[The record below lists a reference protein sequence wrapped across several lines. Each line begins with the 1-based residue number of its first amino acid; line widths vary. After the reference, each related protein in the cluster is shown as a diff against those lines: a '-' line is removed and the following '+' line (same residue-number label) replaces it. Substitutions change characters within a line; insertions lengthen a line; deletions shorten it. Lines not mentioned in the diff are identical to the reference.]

1 MRRKLLIFR
10 LLTFCLLLL
19 SASAYAQVEVRGQV
33 KDETGAPLPGA
44 VVSVKGSRKAV
55 STTDNGAFVI
65 SAPAGATLVVTHVG
79 FAAKEFLAT
88 PGTDMSIALARVA
101 GQLDEI
107 VVTALGVKKS
117 EKALSYAVS
126 TVKGSELTEARSVNI
141 ANGLEGKVAG
151 LNISVPATGPGG
163 STRIVIRG
171 SGSISEDN
179 EPLIVVDGVPLNNEN
194 INNQVGGSL
203 PGASAVGMWGGTD
216 QGDGISSL
224 NPDDIES
231 MTVLKGG
238 TAAALYGSRASNGA
252 ILVTTKSG
260 NKNSSAVGIDF
271 NSNIVGER
279 LLYEHFKDYQY
290 QYGIGD
296 INALGTNPLVGVA
309 PTAQDGSP
317 NFQTD
322 SYGAPLD
329 GSSVIQYDGVSRP
342 YVAQKNNNKEFY
354 NTGTTFTN
362 SIAMGGG
369 GDKVI
374 YRFSLSD
381 LNNHGVLPNSTL
393 NRDNASVNLV
403 GNMSKWFS
411 FVANVKYIAEKA
423 HNRPL
428 VSDSPGNADYSMMT
442 LPTSLNVKNL
452 LPAADSNGNER
463 YYTNNVYVN
472 NPYFAAHNYQRDDSK
487 YRIFTSFEP
496 KVNFTDWLYLKGI
509 VGFDQYSYRFTS
521 IIPTGTAYESGGGYT
536 RNLAHFNESNLG
548 FILGLD
554 KTIAKDF
561 SINAI
566 AGGNAMSQVVLVDNT
581 SGSPFNIPFFYDVSN
596 INPSSVSAT
605 DADIA
610 QKINSFY
617 GSVDLSWKNQV
628 FLNVTGRNDWFSA
641 LTPPS
646 SYVGKIKNHIFYPS
660 AGLSW
665 VLSDGL
671 RMPSWVNYL
680 KARIS
685 WAQVGGGISPYQL
698 SNSYSLSGANAGSPL
713 AQIGPSQVPNEHTVP
728 YASLSDEVGIEGR
741 LFNNRMGFDV
751 ALYNHN
757 TSKDPVSATV
767 APPTGYTSALF
778 NVGKIANKGVE
789 ALISYKIINTTKF
802 TWEPSVNFAYN
813 KSNIVTLYNGLNQ
826 ITVDNARTQ
835 TAYIA
840 QEVGKPYDEIQV
852 DAYQR
857 NAGGQIINS
866 ATGLPNT
873 ATALRDMGTGV
884 PPWTV
889 GFNNS
894 FQYKQWRLS
903 ILIDGKFGGKIF
915 DGDEAL
921 AYRYGL
927 AKKTLP
933 GRLTGITAPGVG
945 PDGKTA
951 NSVLIAAETYYV
963 DLYNFGEPFV
973 YSSDFIKL
981 RTVTL
986 DYSFPQTM
994 IGKTPFKSITLSLVG
1009 RNLWT
1014 IMKHTPIIDPESTYN
1029 NGNAQG
1035 LEFGS
1040 APVTRTAGLNLNMKF

>member
-1 MRRKLLIFR
+1 MRRKHLIFR

-19 SASAYAQVEVRGQV
+19 SASAYAQVEVRGQI

-55 STTDNGAFVI
+55 STADNGAFVI

-88 PGTDMSIALARVA
+88 PGTDIIIALARVA

-126 TVKGSELTEARSVNI
+126 TVKGSDLTEARTVNI

-151 LNISVPATGPGG
+151 LNISVPATGAGG

-171 SGSISEDN
+171 SGSLTGDN
-179 EPLIVVDGVPLNNEN
+179 QPLIVVDGVPLNNEN
-194 INNQVGGSL
+194 VNNQVNGYS

-252 ILVTTKSG
+252 IIVTTKSG
-260 NKNSSAVGIDF
+260 SKNTAVGLDI

-296 INALGTNPLVGVA
+296 INTSAANPLVGMA

-317 NFQTD
+317 NFQTN
-322 SYGAPLD
+322 SFGAPLD
-329 GSSVIQYDGVSRP
+329 GSSVVQYDNVSRP
-342 YVAQKNNNKEFY
+342 YVAQKNNLKDFY

-362 SIAMGGG
+362 SVGMSGA
-369 GDKVI
+369 GDKVA

-393 NRDNASVNLV
+393 RRDNASVNLV

-411 FVANVKYIAEKA
+411 FVANVKYISEKA
-423 HNRPL
+423 HNRPI

-463 YYTNNVYVN
+463 YFSNNVYVN
-472 NPYFAAHNYQRDDSK
+472 NPYFAVQKYQRDDTK
-487 YRIFTSFEP
+487 QRIFASFEP

-521 IIPTGTAYESGGGYT
+521 ITPTGTAYESGGGYS

-554 KTIAKDF
+554 KTFAKDF
-561 SINAI
+561 SINAL
-566 AGGNAMSQVVLVDNT
+566 AGGNAMTQDVLVDNT
-581 SGSPFNIPFFYDVSN
+581 SGSPFNIPFFYDISN
-596 INPSSVSAT
+596 IKPANVSAS
-605 DADIA
+605 DANTL

-646 SYVGKIKNHIFYPS
+646 NYVGTVKNHIFYPS
-660 AGLSW
+660 VGLSW
-665 VLSDGL
+665 VLSDGF
-671 RMPSWVNYL
+671 RMPSFVNYL
-680 KARIS
+680 KARVS
-685 WAQVGGGISPYQL
+685 WAQVGGALQPYQL
-698 SNSYSLSGANAGSPL
+698 SNYYGLVGANNGAPL
-713 AQIGPSQVPNEHTVP
+713 AQIGPSQVPNEKLQP
-728 YASLSDEVGIEGR
+728 YSSLSDEVGLEGR

-751 ALYNHN
+751 AAYNHN
-757 TSKDPVSATV
+757 VSKDPVSATI
-767 APPTGYTSALF
+767 APPTGYISAVF

-789 ALISYKIINTTKF
+789 ALISYKIISTTNF
-802 TWEPSVNFAYN
+802 SWEPSFNFAYN
-813 KSNIVTLYNGLNQ
+813 KSNIVALYGTLKQ

-840 QEVGKPYDEIQV
+840 QEIGKPYDEIQV

-866 ATGLPNT
+866 PTGLPNP
-873 ATALRDMGTGV
+873 ATNLKDMGTGV
-884 PPWTV
+884 APWTL
-889 GFNNS
+889 GLTNTFN
-894 FQYKQWRLS
+894 YKHWRLTF
-903 ILIDGKFGGKIF
+903 LIDGKFGGKIF

-951 NSVLIAAETYYV
+951 NSVLLPAETYYV

-981 RTVTL
+981 RSLTL
-986 DYSFPQTM
+986 DYSFPSTM

>member
-1 MRRKLLIFR
+1 MRRKHLIFR

-55 STTDNGAFVI
+55 STGDNGAFTLSV
-65 SAPAGATLVVTHVG
+65 PAGATLVITHIGYAPREV
-79 FAAKEFLAT
+79 LAT
-88 PGTDMSIALARVA
+88 PGTDMSIALEHVA

-126 TVKGSELTEARSVNI
+126 TVKGSDLTEARTVNI

-151 LNISVPATGPGG
+151 LNISVPATGAGG

-171 SGSISEDN
+171 SGSLTGDN
-179 EPLIVVDGVPLNNEN
+179 EPLIVVDGIPLNNEN
-194 INNQVGGSL
+194 INNQVGGSS

-252 ILVTTKSG
+252 IIVTTKSG
-260 NKNSSAVGIDF
+260 NKSAAVGLDI

-279 LLYEHFKDYQY
+279 LLYEHYKDYQY

-296 INALGTNPLVGVA
+296 INATGSNPLVGVA

-329 GSSVIQYDGVSRP
+329 GSSVVQYDNVSRP
-342 YVAQKNNNKEFY
+342 YVAQKNNLKDFY

-362 SIAMGGG
+362 SVGMSGA
-369 GDKVI
+369 GDKVG

-393 NRDNASVNLV
+393 RRDNASINLV

-411 FVANVKYIAEKA
+411 FVANVKYISEKA
-423 HNRPL
+423 HNRPI

-463 YYTNNVYVN
+463 YWSNNVYVN
-472 NPYFAAHNYQRDDSK
+472 NPYFAVRNYARDDAK
-487 YRIFTSFEP
+487 QRIFASFEP

-521 IIPTGTAYESGGGYT
+521 ITPTGTAYESGGGYT
-536 RNLAHFNESNLG
+536 RNLDHFNESNLG

-554 KTIAKDF
+554 KTFAKDF
-561 SINAI
+561 SLNAL
-566 AGGNAMSQVVLVDNT
+566 AGGNAMAQTVLVDNT
-581 SGSPFNIPFFYDVSN
+581 SGGPFNIPFFYDISN
-596 INPSSVSAT
+596 ISPASVSAS
-605 DADIA
+605 DADIV

-617 GSVDLSWKNQV
+617 ASVDLSWKNQI

-646 SYVGKIKNHIFYPS
+646 NYTGTVRNHIFYPS
-660 AGLSW
+660 IGASW
-665 VLSDGL
+665 VLSDGF
-671 RMPSWVNYL
+671 RMPSFVNYL
-680 KARIS
+680 KARVS
-685 WAQVGGGISPYQL
+685 WAQVGGAPQPYQL
-698 SNSYSLSGANAGSPL
+698 SNYYGLTGANSGAPL
-713 AQIGPSQVPNEHTVP
+713 AQIGPSQVPNEKLQP
-728 YASLSDEVGIEGR
+728 YSSLSDEVGLEGR
-741 LFNNRMGFDV
+741 LFNSRMGFDFAV
-751 ALYNHN
+751 YNHN
-757 TSKDPVSATV
+757 VSKDPVSATI
-767 APPTGYTSALF
+767 APPSGYTSAIF

-789 ALISYKIINTTKF
+789 AQISYRIINTKDF
-802 TWEPSVNFAYN
+802 TWEPNLNMAYN
-813 KSNIVTLYNGLNQ
+813 KSKIVSLYGSLTQ

-840 QEVGKPYDEIQV
+840 QEIGKPYDEIQV

-857 NAGGQIINS
+857 NTSGQIINS
-866 ATGLPNT
+866 STGLPNT
-873 ATALRDMGTGV
+873 ATALLDMGTGV
-884 PPWTV
+884 APWTV
-889 GFNNS
+889 GLTNTFN
-894 FQYKQWRLS
+894 YKHWRLTF
-903 ILIDGKFGGKIF
+903 LIDGKFGGKIF

-927 AKKTLP
+927 ARKTLP

-951 NSVLIAAETYYV
+951 NSVVIAAETYYTE
-963 DLYNFGEPFV
+963 LYNFGEPFV

-981 RTVTL
+981 RSLTL
-986 DYSFPQTM
+986 DYNFPSTM

-1014 IMKHTPIIDPESTYN
+1014 IMKHTPVIDPESTYN